1 MNRNLLFLGMA
12 SVLSVLVLSCS
23 ESMTDLNPQASQN
36 SSQFD
41 LSQPSNLSKTTVPDD
56 EYIVVYKDQT
66 SDKELDDDMDDM
78 DKSEGVKSEYV
89 YRKAIKGYA
98 ARLSP
103 SALAKLKTNTK
114 VAYIEKNQVM
124 AINAVQS
131 LTPTWGIDRIDQT
144 NLPLS
149 TQFSYTATGEGVDA
163 YIIDTGI
170 LTTHVEF
177 GGRAVGG
184 FSAFGVGTES
194 TDGNGHGTHVAG
206 TVGGATYGVAKNVN
220 LIAVRVLDAA
230 GSGSTAGV
238 IAGINW
244 AITHHIPNKPAV
256 ANMSLGGGASTALD
270 NAVKSAIA
278 DGIIMCVAA
287 GNNGRSASN
296 YSPARVSTAITV
308 GATGAYP
315 TLGTNYDAYA
325 SYSNF
330 GSIVDIFAPGTS
342 IKSAWHLSTTS
353 TNTISGTSMATPHVA
368 GVAVLYKSKN
378 PSANQAAVESAL
390 KAASTK
396 NKITGLPN
404 GTVSNLLY
412 TNY

>member
-1 MNRNLLFLGMA
+1 MNRNLFTIGMA
-12 SVLSVLVLSCS
+12 FALSALVLSCS
-23 ESMTDLNPQASQN
+23 ESMTDLNPQSSQN
-36 SSQFD
+36 ISRYD
-41 LSQPSNLSKTTVPDD
+41 LSQPSNLSKTIVPDD

-89 YRKAIKGYA
+89 YKKAIKGYS
-98 ARLSP
+98 ARFSP
-103 SALAKLKTNTK
+103 SALAKLKKNTK

-124 AINAVQS
+124 SINAVQS
-131 LTPTWGIDRIDQT
+131 LTPSWGIDRIDQAS
-144 NLPLS
+144 LPLS
-149 TQFSYTATGEGVDA
+149 TQFSYTSTGAGVDA

-170 LTTHVEF
+170 LTTHIEF

-206 TVGGATYGVAKNVN
+206 TVGGATYGVAKNAN

-244 AITHHIPNKPAV
+244 AITHHIPSKPAV

-296 YSPARVSTAITV
+296 YSPARVTTAITV

-342 IKSAWHLSTTS
+342 ITSAWHLSNTS

-378 PSANQAAVESAL
+378 PSASQATVESAL

-396 NKITGLPN
+396 SKITGLPN
-404 GTVSNLLY
+404 GTANNLLF